1 VVSYWDELLRQT
13 PEQSDAML
21 AGSFAAVAASDVH
34 YLLIAGAE
42 LAPGICQ
49 RLSDALPRLK
59 TEVWAGTGHFP
70 HLAHPAA
77 SPGGWPTPRSGGPDR
92 RPVP

>member
-1 VVSYWDELLRQT
+1 MSELTTRLR
-13 PEQSDAML
+13 EIL
-21 AGSFAAVAASDVH
+21 AALAASDVP

-70 HLAHPAA
+70 HLAHPARFA
-77 SPGGWPTPRSGGPDR
+77 R
-92 RPVP
+92 RLAATAQ